1 MKKSALRIFGGAF
14 LVIGASYSLL
24 HPPQRHDPVLVII
37 WFSITLLIAVIG
49 LWLIV
54 SFFSNSN

>member
-1 MKKSALRIFGGAF
+1 MKKPVLRVFGGAF
-14 LVIGASYSLL
+14 LLIGVSYSLL

-37 WFSITLLIAVIG
+37 WFLITLLIAVIG

-54 SFFSNSN
+54 SFFSKSN